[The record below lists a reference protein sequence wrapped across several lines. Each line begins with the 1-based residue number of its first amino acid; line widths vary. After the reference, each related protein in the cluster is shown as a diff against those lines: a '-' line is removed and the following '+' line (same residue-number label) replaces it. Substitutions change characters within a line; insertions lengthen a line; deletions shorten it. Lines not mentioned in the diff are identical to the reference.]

1 VLHSLNGESNKIG
14 GERHAIA
21 PQRILA
27 KAPSVAHLGHRE
39 PARRGSEE
47 RRVTTM
53 ANARPTTLVSRG
65 QVLEDAPGTIGE
77 LRRSDDLGT
86 TPEAIARHVAT
97 AHERLNADGY
107 LFLPGY
113 LRRDE
118 VFAARRELCR
128 QLADHGLIHDGDAV
142 DDAVVVPG
150 ATLGVRS
157 ADLARANRALQ
168 HLLYAPDGPMI
179 RFYHALFGEAVRH
192 FDFTWLRLVKPG
204 MGTASHCDLVFMGRG
219 THQLCTSWTPL
230 GDIDRTLGG
239 LIVLEGSHRQRNLTA
254 DYLAT
259 DVDSVC
265 ENRHDGAWFG
275 PDGTRNRPELAT
287 GAITDDHVGLRQKF
301 GGRWLT
307 TDYRAG
313 DLLVFNMVL
322 VHASLD
328 NQSLDRLR
336 LSSDSRYQRAS
347 EPADERWVGLDPPA
361 HGPQS
366 ARPVIC

>member
-1 VLHSLNGESNKIG
+1 MPMDHDRPQGGDARESSVSWDASTTLAPP
-14 GERHAIA
+14 RAILPA
-21 PQRILA
+21 PED
-27 KAPSVAHLGHRE
+27 S
-39 PARRGSEE
+39 
-47 RRVTTM
+47 RVTALTD
-53 ANARPTTLVSRG
+53 ARPHTLVSRG
-65 QVLEDAPGTIGE
+65 QTLEDTPETLGE

-86 TPEAIARHVAT
+86 TPEAVARHIAT
-97 AHERLNADGY
+97 AHERLDDDGY

-113 LRRDE
+113 LQRDE
-118 VFAARRELCR
+118 VLAARHELCR
-128 QLADHGLIHDGDAV
+128 QLADHGLIRDDLPI
-142 DDAVVVPG
+142 DDAIVIPD
-150 ATLGVRS
+150 ATLGVKS
-157 ADLARANRALQ
+157 ADLARTNRALQ
-168 HLLYAPDGPMI
+168 HLLYGADGPMI
-179 RFYHALFGEAVRH
+179 RFYRALFGEEVRH

-239 LIVLEGSHRQRNLTA
+239 LIVLEGSHRQRDLTD

-259 DVDSVC
+259 DVDTVC
-265 ENRHDGAWFG
+265 ENRHDGAWLG

-328 NQSLDRLR
+328 NQSADRLR

-347 EPADERWVGLDPPA
+347 EPADERWVGIDPPA

>member
-1 VLHSLNGESNKIG
+1 M
-14 GERHAIA
+14 
-21 PQRILA
+21 
-27 KAPSVAHLGHRE
+27 
-39 PARRGSEE
+39 
-47 RRVTTM
+47 TTM

>member
-1 VLHSLNGESNKIG
+1 MITTTDS
-14 GERHAIA
+14 R
-21 PQRILA
+21 PQ
-27 KAPSVAHLGHRE
+27 
-39 PARRGSEE
+39 
-47 RRVTTM
+47 
-53 ANARPTTLVSRG
+53 TLISRG
-65 QVLEDAPGTIGE
+65 QILEDTPGTIGE

-86 TPEAIARHVAT
+86 TPVAIARNIAT
-97 AHERLNADGY
+97 AHERLDEDGY
-107 LFLPGY
+107 LYLPGY
-113 LRRDE
+113 LLRDE
-118 VFAARRELCR
+118 VLAARHELCR
-128 QLADHGLIHDGDAV
+128 QLAEHGLIRSDHPV
-142 DDAVVVPG
+142 DDAILVPG
-150 ATLGVRS
+150 ATLGVKS
-157 ADLARANRALQ
+157 SDIARDNRALQ
-168 HLLYAPDGPMI
+168 HLLYATDGQMI
-179 RFYHALFGEAVRH
+179 RFYRALFGEEVRH

-230 GDIDRTLGG
+230 GDIDRHLGG
-239 LIVLEGSHRQRNLTA
+239 LIVLEGSHRQHDLTG

-259 DVDSVC
+259 DVDTIC
-265 ENRHDGAWFG
+265 ENRHDGAWTG
-275 PDGTRNRPELAT
+275 PDGLRNRPDLAT

-328 NQSLDRLR
+328 NQSADRLR

-347 EPADERWVGLDPPA
+347 EPADERWIGIDPPA